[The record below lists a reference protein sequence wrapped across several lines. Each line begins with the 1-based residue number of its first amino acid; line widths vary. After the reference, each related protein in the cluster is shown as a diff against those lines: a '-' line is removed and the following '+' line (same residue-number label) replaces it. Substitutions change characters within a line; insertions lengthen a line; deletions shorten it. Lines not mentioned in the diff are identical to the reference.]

1 MRLGISVS
9 VKPSPLTGNAERFT
23 GCDSPVRVDW
33 LTRRSALEINRQS
46 AGILSPSWRKMTSP
60 GTSSSARMRFS
71 SPSRMTRQVCGRIF
85 LSASV
90 AFSARYSWK
99 KLKTPLMIL
108 TAQTAMPNCGICA
121 KKAPMPA
128 TQSIIAMR
136 CVKLARNLTMRGV
149 PLASLSKFGPNMAKR
164 CWASSWV
171 NPSGRDCKPA

>member
-1 MRLGISVS
+1 
-9 VKPSPLTGNAERFT
+9 
-23 GCDSPVRVDW
+23 
-33 LTRRSALEINRQS
+33 
-46 AGILSPSWRKMTSP
+46 
-60 GTSSSARMRFS
+60 
-71 SPSRMTRQVCGRIF
+71 MTRQVCGRIF

-128 TQSIIAMR
+128 THSIIAMR
-136 CVKLARNLTMRGV
+136 CVKLATNLTIKGV
-149 PLASLSKFGPNMAKR
+149 PLASLRRFGPKTAKR

-171 NPSGRDCKPA
+171 NPSGRECKPAYSSSEVFSWILARKSGLIGKFNEFIDILLYVDWVDFMKFNGGNHTTNKLRVNDCKARALYF